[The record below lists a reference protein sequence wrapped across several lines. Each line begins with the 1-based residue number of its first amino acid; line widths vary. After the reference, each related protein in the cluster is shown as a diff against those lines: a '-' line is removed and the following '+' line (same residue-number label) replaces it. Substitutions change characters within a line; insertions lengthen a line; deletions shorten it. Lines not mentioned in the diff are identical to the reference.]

1 MINYYWREVMG
12 NWDKIYAVQRMQ
24 NYIKAHVNEFIQLED
39 IVKGSG
45 YSKRH
50 AMRIFRELLGKT
62 PLEYVRAIRL
72 TESAKVLLKKSE
84 NVLDTALDFGYDTHE
99 GFTRAFSNEFGL
111 TPKKYQQEKPPI
123 KYFIQYPVSHYYSYL
138 NNKEN
143 DNMKQEKETKIC
155 TVTII
160 KRPKRKLMLMRAK
173 KAVDYWSFC
182 EEKGCDWEGLF
193 NSIDCKMDNAAI
205 MKLPENLIVAGTTYC
220 VAGIEIPH
228 DYSGKV
234 IDDCEIIDLEECDMM
249 FFQSETFENDSD
261 FGTAIDEVN
270 KAIRTYNPK
279 QYGYRFALDLAPRFN
294 YGASK
299 EIGAK
304 QAIPVQKI

>member
-1 MINYYWREVMG
+1 
-12 NWDKIYAVQRMQ
+12 MQ
-24 NYIKAHVNEFIQLED
+24 KKQL
-39 IVKGSG
+39 IIGRFVK
-45 YSKRH
+45 
-50 AMRIFRELLGKT
+50 
-62 PLEYVRAIRL
+62 
-72 TESAKVLLKKSE
+72 KKD
-84 NVLDTALDFGYDTHE
+84 VIG
-99 GFTRAFSNEFGL
+99 
-111 TPKKYQQEKPPI
+111 
-123 KYFIQYPVSHYYSYL
+123 
-138 NNKEN
+138 
-143 DNMKQEKETKIC
+143 
-155 TVTII
+155 
-160 KRPKRKLMLMRAK
+160 
-173 KAVDYWSFC
+173 
-182 EEKGCDWEGLF
+182 KGC
-193 NSIDCKMDNAAI
+193 SIVLIAKWI
-205 MKLPENLIVAGTTYC
+205 TQLPENLIVAGTTYC

>member
-1 MINYYWREVMG
+1 MEK
-12 NWDKIYAVQRMQ
+12 WDKIYAVQRMQ
-24 NYIKAHVNEFIQLED
+24 NYIRAHVNECIRIED
-39 IVKGSG
+39 IVKESG

-50 AMRIFRELLGKT
+50 AMRIFGELFGRT

-84 NVLDTALDFGYDTHE
+84 NVLDIALDFGYDTHE
-99 GFTRAFSNEFGL
+99 EFTRAFSNEFGI
-111 TPKKYQQEKPPI
+111 TPKKYQQEKPPV
-123 KYFIQYPVSHYYSYL
+123 KYFVQYPISHYYSYL

-143 DNMKQEKETKIC
+143 DNMKQENLTKIC

-173 KAVDYWSFC
+173 KAIEYWSFC

-193 NSIDCKMDNAAI
+193 NSIDCKMDTAAI
-205 MKLPENLIVAGTTYC
+205 MKLPENLVVEGTTFC
-220 VAGIEIPH
+220 AAGIEIPH

-234 IDDCEIIDLEECDMM
+234 IDDCKIIDLEECDMM
-249 FFQSETFENDSD
+249 FFQSQPFENDSD
-261 FGTAIDEVN
+261 FGVAIDEVN
-270 KAIRTYNPK
+270 KAIKTYNPK
-279 QYGYRFALDLAPRFN
+279 QYGYEFALDLAPQSN

-299 EIGAK
+299 GIGAK